1 MNSESDSDKKLD
13 DLEKAAVV
21 SSLTIVIFFVV
32 YWAFQIQTTYE
43 LLAFAYDWQG
53 QRKSM
58 MRAIISLLSI
68 LRSFVKV
75 ST

>member
-21 SSLTIVIFFVV
+21 SSVTIVIFFVV

-43 LLAFAYDWQG
+43 LLAFAYDW
-53 QRKSM
+53 
-58 MRAIISLLSI
+58 
-68 LRSFVKV
+68 
-75 ST
+75 